1 MGIDLNNDYEKA
13 KTKINSFKTVAENK
27 KTEIYQKKLKKPL
40 DSFDK
45 KKSDVTKQIN
55 ELKTD
60 SLGKVNKVKEKVKNQ
75 LEQLLDLFKSSLP
88 KSGSKSMSTISKLF
102 LTAAEKTKEQ
112 LKDILIDEIISTID
126 CSEEQSYEN
135 KIGQPIYIKV
145 EQIDLFKRLKYSPE
159 DKTTKHYY
167 EKNKTVAGVVPNAFN
182 RALYERLD
190 SLGQSYETQY
200 GMGYVG
206 RSGQQLFD
214 VEYVQFYPETNPTN
228 FGDFFKVTLK
238 QQANSVKT
246 VSEFLVDYYGSIEI
260 LNFKTLS
267 TEIMNS
273 LTGAIDFSAG
283 ITSDGL
289 REEKKFDLILKR
301 IMGIC
306 NDPNKKIDVS
316 GTAKLND
323 EQYIDDSFFDV
334 SNQELRS
341 IERDINLTIN
351 GLVEYESCDGVTLP
365 INVDGTLNVL
375 DEITNHSS
383 PSAQIE
389 ALIAGIDKIP
399 EDPNWKNLIPSIG
412 IDINLK
418 SDFDFN
424 LITKLPK
431 LVYRTV
437 LSPKVLFGMM
447 VMIKAVSNPSTTG
460 GSAPTSAPTT
470 ASPPTAAPS
479 IDNINSLQ
487 SFSKFFKKFT
497 IGFMTRVSEIFIKE
511 LFAVVKSNIRELV
524 DIILMDI
531 IKEAKSK
538 QLAMYAAIIYVLL
551 TVGQAIID
559 YRNCKSVI
567 DEILKL
573 LNLGM
578 SKLNLGLPLFALFGA
593 KFLPGISDTRSFANV
608 IENMQKLG
616 LPTGDAPDGGP
627 NMMNAMLKAQIK
639 GANLEIAENG
649 KVELAIPSL
658 EVITPPFGGPG
669 KTIITKGFGKLY

>member
-1 MGIDLNNDYEKA
+1 MI
-13 KTKINSFKTVAENK
+13 TKRLKLKLTLLKPLPKIKRPSFTK
-27 KTEIYQKKLKKPL
+27 KKLKKPL

-159 DKTTKHYY
+159 DKTTKNYY
-167 EKNKTVAGVVPNAFN
+167 EKNKTDAGVVPNAFN

-228 FGDFFKVTLK
+228 FGDYFKVTLK

-260 LNFKTLS
+260 LNFKSLS
-267 TEIMNS
+267 TEIMNA

-365 INVDGTLNVL
+365 INVEGTLNVL

-447 VMIKAVSNPSTTG
+447 VMIKAVSPPSTTG
-460 GSAPTSAPTT
+460 GSAPTTAP
-470 ASPPTAAPS
+470 AAPAAAPS
-479 IDNINSLQ
+479 MDDVNSLP

-524 DIILMDI
+524 GIILMDI
-531 IKEAKSK
+531 IKESKSK
-538 QLAMYAAIIYVLL
+538 QLAMYSSIIYVLL

-578 SKLNLGLPLFALFGA
+578 SKLNPGLPLFALFGA

-608 IENMQKLG
+608 IENLQKLG

-639 GANLEIAENG
+639 GVNLEIAENG

-669 KTIITKGFGKLY
+669 KTIMTKGFGKLY

>member
-1 MGIDLNNDYEKA
+1 MNRSFS
-13 KTKINSFKTVAENK
+13 KIRHIQE
-27 KTEIYQKKLKKPL
+27 
-40 DSFDK
+40 
-45 KKSDVTKQIN
+45 
-55 ELKTD
+55 
-60 SLGKVNKVKEKVKNQ
+60 
-75 LEQLLDLFKSSLP
+75 
-88 KSGSKSMSTISKLF
+88 
-102 LTAAEKTKEQ
+102 
-112 LKDILIDEIISTID
+112 
-126 CSEEQSYEN
+126 
-135 KIGQPIYIKV
+135 
-145 EQIDLFKRLKYSPE
+145 
-159 DKTTKHYY
+159 
-167 EKNKTVAGVVPNAFN
+167 
-182 RALYERLD
+182 
-190 SLGQSYETQY
+190 
-200 GMGYVG
+200 
-206 RSGQQLFD
+206 
-214 VEYVQFYPETNPTN
+214 
-228 FGDFFKVTLK
+228 
-238 QQANSVKT
+238 ANSR
-246 VSEFLVDYYGSIEI
+246 L
-260 LNFKTLS
+260 
-267 TEIMNS
+267 
-273 LTGAIDFSAG
+273 
-283 ITSDGL
+283 
-289 REEKKFDLILKR
+289 EKKML
-301 IMGIC
+301 
-306 NDPNKKIDVS
+306 S
-316 GTAKLND
+316 
-323 EQYIDDSFFDV
+323 EQ
-334 SNQELRS
+334 
-341 IERDINLTIN
+341 
-351 GLVEYESCDGVTLP
+351 TLP
-365 INVDGTLNVL
+365 INDEGTLNVL

-460 GSAPTSAPTT
+460 GSAPTTAPS
-470 ASPPTAAPS
+470 SPPAAAAPS

-669 KTIITKGFGKLY
+669 KTIMTKGFGKLY